1 MLGKSQLRSANR
13 RGFIRHNLAHFG
25 EIAALLSCCCA
36 GLVSC
41 GGITTGP
48 TDLSIT
54 EVCSNNAGAW
64 VDERGETDDFVELIN
79 TSDKPLNLANFEI
92 GERGRTLNRL
102 PSQDLAPGERVLVW
116 ADGSPEQG
124 RLHLPFRVSS
134 RGEVLAIRD
143 RQAAVQSQVTVPQL
157 AENEVWAR
165 FPNDTGDFQACRYA
179 SPLKPN
185 GAACAPPKRPDL
197 NDEVTFARFDVPAVF
212 PEPTPYLEITE
223 LALRPAEFVEL
234 VSTSE
239 ETLPSGG
246 FSLRVAAQKPGQP
259 WPTALDGVEV
269 WNGQISV
276 APHSRLLVPL
286 AVTANAPVENDPEF
300 EGVLTL
306 FDRSKGNTAVWR

>member
-1 MLGKSQLRSANR
+1 
-13 RGFIRHNLAHFG
+13 
-25 EIAALLSCCCA
+25 
-36 GLVSC
+36 
-41 GGITTGP
+41 
-48 TDLSIT
+48 
-54 EVCSNNAGAW
+54 
-64 VDERGETDDFVELIN
+64 
-79 TSDKPLNLANFEI
+79 
-92 GERGRTLNRL
+92 
-102 PSQDLAPGERVLVW
+102 
-116 ADGSPEQG
+116 
-124 RLHLPFRVSS
+124 
-134 RGEVLAIRD
+134 
-143 RQAAVQSQVTVPQL
+143 
-157 AENEVWAR
+157 VWAR
-165 FPNDTGDFQACRYA
+165 FPNDTGDFQICRYA

-185 GAACAPPKRPDL
+185 GLACAPPRRPDL
-197 NDEVTFARFDVPAVF
+197 NDEVTFTPFDVPAVF